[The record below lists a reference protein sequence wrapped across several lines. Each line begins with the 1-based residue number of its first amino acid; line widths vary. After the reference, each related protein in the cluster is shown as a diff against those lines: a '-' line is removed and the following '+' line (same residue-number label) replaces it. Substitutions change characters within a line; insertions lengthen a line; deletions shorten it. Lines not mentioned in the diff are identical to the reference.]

1 MNENDCSPTL
11 LNNVY
16 WNLHLHLSSTQ
27 NLFLNATLVH
37 YMNGEDY
44 MFLIVFQSSLVGG
57 QAFFWLHCTLWKVD
71 LSNLARYAFNQRLE
85 DTKDVTLSCLLV
97 YAINQKGRNPVMPH
111 CENGIWKSTLI
122 MSVLSF

>member
-44 MFLIVFQSSLVGG
+44 MFLIVFQSSLLGG
-57 QAFFWLHCTLWKVD
+57 QAFFDCIVPYEKLT
-71 LSNLARYAFNQRLE
+71 YP
-85 DTKDVTLSCLLV
+85 
-97 YAINQKGRNPVMPH
+97 I
-111 CENGIWKSTLI
+111 
-122 MSVLSF
+122 